1 MMGWSFRAPYDMQLG
16 SGTYDLGRY
25 PARFFHQL
33 HEGKFARAVNS
44 DSRTDCGR
52 IPPVVPGATGLS
64 ACSDTK
70 YSHIQRHQG
79 GLQSASKVSAMNQM
93 TGRRL
98 AGGEGTIPVSSLCF
112 HLFRRST
119 RLNPRVR
126 FQIGCAHG
134 PAP

>member
-70 YSHIQRHQG
+70 YLHIQRHQG
-79 GLQSASKVSAMNQM
+79 GLQSASKVSAMN
-93 TGRRL
+93 
-98 AGGEGTIPVSSLCF
+98 
-112 HLFRRST
+112 
-119 RLNPRVR
+119 
-126 FQIGCAHG
+126 
-134 PAP
+134 